1 MMYLK
6 GCPRCKGDLQS
17 NRDTY
22 GTYQK
27 CIQCGF
33 IKDVSV
39 QSPPLMLLPI
49 NAAGKF
55 QGQLQEKL
63 G

>member
-17 NRDTY
+17 NNDTY

-33 IKDVSV
+33 LKDVSV
-39 QSPPLMLLPI
+39 QSPPLIFLMSDP
-49 NAAGKF
+49 GKF
-55 QGQLQEKL
+55 QSQLQEKL

>member
-6 GCPRCKGDLQS
+6 GCPRCKGDLQL
-17 NRDTY
+17 NNDTY

-33 IKDVSV
+33 LKDVSV
-39 QSPPLMLLPI
+39 QSPPLILMM
-49 NAAGKF
+49 NDFGKS
-55 QGQLQEKL
+55 QGQFREKL